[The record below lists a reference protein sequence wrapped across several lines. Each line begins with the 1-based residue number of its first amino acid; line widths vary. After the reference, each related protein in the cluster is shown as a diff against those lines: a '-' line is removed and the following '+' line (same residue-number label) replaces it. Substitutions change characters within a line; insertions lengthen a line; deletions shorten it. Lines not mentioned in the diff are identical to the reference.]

1 MKHCHGH
8 CHGHF
13 KVSLMTEIRR
23 VWKMKFTSK
32 SINWQIKIF
41 TGTRFNFY
49 LKILSINSFTD
60 PLFLT
65 YKTLK
70 N

>member
-1 MKHCHGH
+1 
-8 CHGHF
+8 
-13 KVSLMTEIRR
+13 
-23 VWKMKFTSK
+23 MKFTSK